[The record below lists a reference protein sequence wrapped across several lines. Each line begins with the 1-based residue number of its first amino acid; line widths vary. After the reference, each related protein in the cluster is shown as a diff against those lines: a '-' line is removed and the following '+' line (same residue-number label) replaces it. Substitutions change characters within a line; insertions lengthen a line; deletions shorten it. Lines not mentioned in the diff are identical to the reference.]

1 MTSLSICLIYFI
13 PDYIKKSTVD
23 EETKFIAELLIT
35 ALPFFFVYMS
45 VSFFIPALST
55 KIFKYPKTATE
66 DETEEQID
74 KSKVCQINEPLLT

>member
-23 EETKFIAELLIT
+23 DEIKFIPELLIT
-35 ALPFFFVYMS
+35 AVPFFFVYMS

-55 KIFKYPKTATE
+55 KLFKYPNTMNE
-66 DETEEQID
+66 EETEEKLA
-74 KSKVCQINEPLLT
+74 KSKLDQINEPLLT